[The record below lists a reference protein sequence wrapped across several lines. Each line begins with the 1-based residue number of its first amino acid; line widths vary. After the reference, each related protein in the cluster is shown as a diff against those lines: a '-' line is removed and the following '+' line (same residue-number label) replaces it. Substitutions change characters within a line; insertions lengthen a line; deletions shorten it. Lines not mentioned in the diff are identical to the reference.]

1 MSQQVLGRRKSGD
14 SESHWLCAMTASAC
28 LADTSL
34 LPLPASW
41 NPVSQLQLPGSAQAP
56 CSYRTVGYLGSTS
69 QVFKVQGFKEN
80 PILFRSWPNSVFSG

>member
-1 MSQQVLGRRKSGD
+1 MSQQVHGRRKSGD
-14 SESHWLCAMTASAC
+14 SESHWLCAMTAS

-56 CSYRTVGYLGSTS
+56 RSYRTVGYLGSTS